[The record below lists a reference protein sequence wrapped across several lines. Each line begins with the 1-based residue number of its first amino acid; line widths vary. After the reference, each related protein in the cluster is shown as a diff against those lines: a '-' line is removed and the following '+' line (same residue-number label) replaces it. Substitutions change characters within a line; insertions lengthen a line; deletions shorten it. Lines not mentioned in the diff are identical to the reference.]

1 MDKDA
6 MNGKARGAGFL
17 VNLYQFVGVECAV
30 LKLFPQEPEGVM
42 IAKWAASATDSNVVC
57 DFRRFSDEIIVSL
70 LTFYTADRTEKIN
83 GHACYGI
90 GYGQARAMLGGITWA
105 HREMGCPFTPTK
117 SPIIQTVLKRIE
129 HKDDPKG
136 GPSFDPAVDLLPM
149 IYGLIRQEGRML
161 LKRVQDCAM
170 LVLHFYLM
178 ARTSDMTNFSF
189 AVEDMKWPMKDSRYF
204 CLDGQPLH
212 PLSFTGQKD

>member
-1 MDKDA
+1 MASGNDEDKDDDDSSVSSEEDVA
-6 MNGKARGAGFL
+6 LKEERRDKYAR
-17 VNLYQFVGVECAV
+17 
-30 LKLFPQEPEGVM
+30 P
-42 IAKWAASATDSNVVC
+42 SAYSV
-57 DFRRFSDEIIVSL
+57 
-70 LTFYTADRTEKIN
+70 
-83 GHACYGI
+83 
-90 GYGQARAMLGGITWA
+90 QAA

-212 PLSFTGQKD
+212 PLSFTVALPPDRR